1 LKTSELKNKNE
12 KKYFLTTH
20 ELKNDKMV
28 QRWLKNRTTSEETVK
43 GYLQTMQMY
52 TNFLRKSPTELILE
66 AMDEMRVGA
75 PVWDRNIET
84 YIIDFRDYL
93 SGKNP
98 KQSEEPQPKLSAT
111 TQQTRLR
118 GVLSFYKYCG
128 IQLPV
133 PPKSMIRATAE
144 LKRKVIPEK
153 EDIQKLIP
161 YCDPLEKAL
170 VLVGISSGLSAVDL
184 ANLKINN
191 LSYDTETGITT
202 IHIIRQKTNFE
213 FHTFLTPEATSAV
226 QEYLKYRN
234 RTGRN
239 VSESLYIKNRVESEC
254 GYLFIRRYV
263 EDEYLQT
270 RDEELRK
277 FEKRSIIALYAE
289 LSNKAQM
296 NAEKG
301 EYNLIR
307 THNMRRYFYDNLE
320 KTDIKTSDLEYM
332 MAHAVDDTTAG
343 YWRAHP
349 KHLFEVY
356 RKHMHALAIQKEF
369 DPTESLA
376 FQEMVKENEE
386 LKQIAATATV
396 ENEEIKALRTEIEKL
411 KEDKQDMTEAHWESE
426 ADHMQEEKVSAHFQ
440 EVDMQKM
447 QDQLNQQ
454 SALIA
459 ALTKKLGLDIDLDK
473 PLTAAEKR
481 DLKKTDW

>member
-1 LKTSELKNKNE
+1 MPKNNTDEKKHFLTLDELKK
-12 KKYFLTTH
+12 
-20 ELKNDKMV
+20 DKMI
-28 QRWLKNRTTSEETVK
+28 QKWIKNRTTSEETVK
-43 GYLQTMQMY
+43 GYLQTMQKY
-52 TNFLRKSPTELILE
+52 TDFIGKSPTELILE
-66 AMDEMRVGA
+66 AEDEFRAGLPMR
-75 PVWDRNIET
+75 DRNIET
-84 YIIDFRDYL
+84 YLIDFRDYL
-93 SGKNP
+93 AGKNP
-98 KQSEEPQPKLSAT
+98 KNSDAPQPKLSAT
-111 TQQTRLR
+111 TQQTRLH
-118 GVLSFYKYCG
+118 GVISFYNYHG

-133 PPKSMIRATAE
+133 LPKSMSRAVPE

-191 LSYDTETGITT
+191 LSYDTETGITI

-234 RTGRN
+234 RQGRN
-239 VSESLYIKNRVESEC
+239 VSESIYIKNRVESEC
-254 GYLFIRRYV
+254 GYLFIRRYI

-320 KTDIKTSDLEYM
+320 KTDIKKSDLEYM
-332 MAHAVDDTTAG
+332 AAHSVDGTTAG

-356 RKHMHALAIQKEF
+356 RKHMHVLAIQKEF
-369 DPTESLA
+369 DPTQSVE
-376 FQEMVKENEE
+376 FQEMVKQNEE
-386 LKQIAATATV
+386 LTKIAATATV
-396 ENEEIKALRTEIEKL
+396 ENEEIKALRAEIEKL

-426 ADHMQEEKVSAHFQ
+426 ADHMQEEKVSAHFH

-459 ALTKKLGLDIDLDK
+459 VLTKKLGLDIDLDK